1 MKNDNGGPV
10 WKVITFLCG
19 YSSLVN
25 YFVMVSWLLHYVLWL
40 VHYV

>member
-1 MKNDNGGPV
+1 MKIDNGGPV
-10 WKVITFLCG
+10 WKVIIFLRG